1 MPSMSPPRDGGASPG
16 LARSPPLVGAPAFAR
31 RSGGGSGYEVGLAV
45 GETVTLLHPPST
57 FSRCFN
63 RDGERASAK

>member
-1 MPSMSPPRDGGASPG
+1 MSPPRDGGASPG

-45 GETVTLLHPPST
+45 GETVTLLHPPLYI
-57 FSRCFN
+57 
-63 RDGERASAK
+63 